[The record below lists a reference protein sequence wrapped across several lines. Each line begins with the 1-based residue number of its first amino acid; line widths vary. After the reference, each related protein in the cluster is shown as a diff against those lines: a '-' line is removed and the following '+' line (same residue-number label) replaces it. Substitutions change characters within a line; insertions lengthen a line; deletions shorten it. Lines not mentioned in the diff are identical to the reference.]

1 VAAFAME
8 ACYNLCSETAQPHA
22 WRGPRNI
29 LCLQNGKVFKQMAF
43 KKGISGNP
51 GGRSREK
58 IFTDALRLE
67 LNRVDPND
75 KDKRKKINKL
85 AEKLVECALVDKQ
98 AWAFQQIADRLEGK
112 PVQVVDATVDDHRT
126 LHEFSD
132 AELTAILRRRVGVV
146 PVESDEERPAGGAL
160 N

>member
-1 VAAFAME
+1 
-8 ACYNLCSETAQPHA
+8 
-22 WRGPRNI
+22 
-29 LCLQNGKVFKQMAF
+29 MAF

-67 LNRVDPND
+67 LHRIDPKD
-75 KDKRKKINKL
+75 KEKRKKVNKL
-85 AEKLVECALVDKQ
+85 AEKLVECAIEDKQ

-126 LHEFSD
+126 VHQFSD
-132 AELTAILRRRVGVV
+132 AELTAILRGRVGVL
-146 PVESDEERPAGGAL
+146 PVENEEDRPVGGAL